1 MKKNYVTPSVEL
13 VEFSYNDQVVVASD
27 GGGGWG
33 DEGSLYDIKK
43 CQLVGKSCSLNFYPS
58 DYCKQY

>member
-43 CQLVGKSCSLNFYPS
+43 CQLISTSCSQYFSSVN
-58 DYCKQY
+58 YCKQY